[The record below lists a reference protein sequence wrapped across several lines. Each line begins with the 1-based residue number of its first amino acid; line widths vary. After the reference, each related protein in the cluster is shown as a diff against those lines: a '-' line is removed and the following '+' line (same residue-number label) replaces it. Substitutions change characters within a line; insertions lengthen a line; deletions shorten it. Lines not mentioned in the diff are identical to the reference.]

1 MTNSIMI
8 KGIEAANPVI
18 QNLRKSVNENFAIRP
33 LEKFPVSVPLASPAA
48 GAAVESETN
57 NKPLGKQRLLRT
69 KLY

>member
-1 MTNSIMI
+1 MTSSIMI

-33 LEKFPVSVPLASPAA
+33 LETFPVSVTLASPAA